1 MARITAGAR
10 IGGGAIMTAL
20 VLGAVI
26 LGGVAFNAIIP
37 MAWASWSANA
47 DRIRAED
54 ARGDRIA
61 RASMEKEYAL
71 VCKDYFKASYIA
83 KKTNYRNYGWCD
95 DYKDRM
101 PGGVD

>member
-1 MARITAGAR
+1 
-10 IGGGAIMTAL
+10 
-20 VLGAVI
+20 
-26 LGGVAFNAIIP
+26 
-37 MAWASWSANA
+37 
-47 DRIRAED
+47 
-54 ARGDRIA
+54 
-61 RASMEKEYAL
+61 MEKEYAL